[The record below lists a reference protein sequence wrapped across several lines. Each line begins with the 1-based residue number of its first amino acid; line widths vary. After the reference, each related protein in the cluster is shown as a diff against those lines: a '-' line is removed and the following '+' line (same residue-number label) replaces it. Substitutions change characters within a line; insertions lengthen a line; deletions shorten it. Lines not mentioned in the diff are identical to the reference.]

1 MTHASPKGSL
11 EGLFRAIA
19 QRPVGVS
26 MAFVAGVVFGFI
38 SYQSLPLELMPDIQ
52 YPTVTVRTLYEGAAP
67 QEVESQVSRPVEEA
81 LSTVEGLVQMESRS
95 RPGVS
100 DVKLGFDW
108 GTDLSR
114 ASQSLREQLQ
124 VAPLPTTAG
133 RPLILRYDPSLE
145 PFVRI
150 ALSADQDQAVATE
163 DSKVQRLLELRTFAE
178 EQIERALEGVE
189 GVAAVQVRG
198 GFAREVRV
206 EVREDW
212 LAARQISTE
221 AVENALRSQNINLAG
236 GSVYEGEVEY
246 LVRTINEFSSVQ
258 DLRELSIRRSDGV
271 VVPLTDVATFE
282 EGPADRRLV
291 THLDGQEAIEI
302 EIYKEAGANV
312 VEVAGRV
319 KTLLFGDGRPEKWGG
334 VEGLNERLPEG
345 YQVTLLDDQA
355 AFIESALSNLRSAA
369 YVGGALAICVL
380 FMFLRDVRATSI
392 IGLSIPVSVV
402 LGMAPLY
409 MLGVSLNLMSLGGLA
424 LGVGMLVDN
433 AVVVLESIHRFREE
447 GHGRREASIRGVSHV
462 ALAVTASTLTT
473 VAVFLPIQFVDGV
486 AGELFGD
493 LSLAVVSA
501 LVASLA
507 VALFL
512 VPTLSAVE
520 GGIEDNQGE
529 TDFLGDADGG
539 TRWSGSWKQRVWRPT
554 LARARSSHGVWWKAP
569 WRWMR
574 WLLEVLLRT
583 FGMFLFRVSLGSARA
598 SVRFGHLV
606 TRWPRRALG
615 RMAQGTHVGYQRT
628 RATYEAGLRRLFV
641 RPAFVLGTAVVVGA
655 GAFGVGGLLGSE
667 LLPAMHQ
674 GRFVVDVALPVG
686 TPLDSTVARISVY
699 EEQLLSLRDVAS
711 VHARVGMDET
721 SVRETQEGEHTA
733 RLTVTLSSSA
743 NAADEDARMEEVR
756 RLFEASGDMKVS
768 VQRPSFFSLSMPL
781 EVYVFGFDLER
792 LADIGGKVHDE
803 MAKMDG
809 LRDVQTSLAQGYPE
823 LRIVYDRER
832 LHRLG
837 IDPRTVAEQVR
848 SKVEGVVA
856 TRLRRDD
863 LRVPLRIQLAQSDR
877 GTVDRLR
884 RVNVNPS
891 LVPTI
896 PLDAVASIEEGYGPS
911 EIRRLDQQRVV
922 AIRAGMDGFDLGA
935 STRDVGHRLEAMA
948 FPEDMHWQIGGQARE
963 MRASLASLWFAI
975 GLAMFLVYAVMA
987 STFEHLVHPFVI
999 LVSVPL
1005 AGVGAVVALA
1015 IGGSPVSVVVL
1026 LGAVVLVGVVVNNA
1040 IVLVDTIGRERREG
1054 EPVEAAVL
1062 RAGTL
1067 RLRPILIT
1075 TATTVVGLAPLA
1087 LGVGTGAE
1095 IQGPLAQTVVGG
1107 LLSSTFLTLGVVPV
1121 LYVVVERGL
1130 RRGPGALS

>member
-1 MTHASPKGSL
+1 
-11 EGLFRAIA
+11 
-19 QRPVGVS
+19 
-26 MAFVAGVVFGFI
+26 
-38 SYQSLPLELMPDIQ
+38 
-52 YPTVTVRTLYEGAAP
+52 
-67 QEVESQVSRPVEEA
+67 
-81 LSTVEGLVQMESRS
+81 
-95 RPGVS
+95 
-100 DVKLGFDW
+100 
-108 GTDLSR
+108 
-114 ASQSLREQLQ
+114 
-124 VAPLPTTAG
+124 
-133 RPLILRYDPSLE
+133 
-145 PFVRI
+145 
-150 ALSADQDQAVATE
+150 
-163 DSKVQRLLELRTFAE
+163 
-178 EQIERALEGVE
+178 
-189 GVAAVQVRG
+189 
-198 GFAREVRV
+198 
-206 EVREDW
+206 
-212 LAARQISTE
+212 
-221 AVENALRSQNINLAG
+221 
-236 GSVYEGEVEY
+236 
-246 LVRTINEFSSVQ
+246 
-258 DLRELSIRRSDGV
+258 
-271 VVPLTDVATFE
+271 
-282 EGPADRRLV
+282 
-291 THLDGQEAIEI
+291 
-302 EIYKEAGANV
+302 
-312 VEVAGRV
+312 
-319 KTLLFGDGRPEKWGG
+319 
-334 VEGLNERLPEG
+334 LPEG

-392 IGLSIPVSVV
+392 IGMAIPVSVV

-433 AVVVLESIHRFREE
+433 AVVVLESIHRYREE
-447 GHGRREASIRGVSHV
+447 GHARREASIRGVSHV
-462 ALAVTASTLTT
+462 ALAVIASTLTT

-520 GGIEDNQGE
+520 ADLTGDLDVKSLSRGAEDGE
-529 TDFLGDADGG
+529 GFV
-539 TRWSGSWKQRVWRPT
+539 SSWKHGVWRPA
-554 LARARSSHGVWWKAP
+554 LDRARASSSPLWHAP
-569 WRWMR
+569 WRWTR
-574 WLLEVLLRT
+574 WMLEVLLLT
-583 FGMFLFRVSLGSARA
+583 LGMLVFRCSLW
-598 SVRFGHLV
+598 SV
-606 TRWPRRALG
+606 RRALQFG
-615 RMAQGTHVGYQRT
+615 RLVMALPGRILGRLAQGTDAGYQRT
-628 RATYEAGLRRLFV
+628 RASYEQRLKQLLGRPGL
-641 RPAFVLGTAVVVGA
+641 VLGTAVVVGV

-686 TPLDSTVARISVY
+686 TPLDNTVARISAY
-699 EEQLLSLRDVAS
+699 EAQLLSLQDVAS

-733 RLTVTLSSSA
+733 RLTVTLSPSA
-743 NAADEDARMEEVR
+743 SPSDEDQRMEEAR
-756 RLFEASGDMKVS
+756 RMFEASGDMKVS

-781 EVYVFGFDLER
+781 EVYVFGFELER
-792 LADIGGKVHDE
+792 LADMGRKVHDE
-803 MAKMDG
+803 MAAMDG

-848 SKVEGVVA
+848 SKVEGVIA

-877 GTVDRLR
+877 GTVDTLR

-891 LVPTI
+891 LVPSI
-896 PLDAVASIEEGYGPS
+896 PLDTVASIEEGYGPS

-922 AIRAGMDGFDLGA
+922 AVRAGMDGFDLGA
-935 STRDVGHRLEAMA
+935 STREVGRRLESLA

-1015 IGGSPVSVVVL
+1015 IAGSPVSVVVL

-1040 IVLVDTIGRERREG
+1040 IVLVDTIGRERGED

-1121 LYVVVERGL
+1121 LYVVVERWL
-1130 RRGPGALS
+1130 QRVRGTAS